1 MNRLSIAYGLALL
14 FAFVAITTNPGGLVA
29 QSQGPATSE
38 PAANSLNVPDDTTFL
53 AALTTP
59 IGMDQ
64 AKPNDTVE
72 VVTSQDIKKGHDV
85 VLKKG
90 ATLLGRVDWVDAA
103 TVVPTGPHRIVITF
117 DRLKAKKSEQ
127 EIPFHVVIQALAPKS
142 DVETDSVPFAT
153 GRGMQGATADNLP
166 SGHASATQGSV
177 NVLTPS
183 SHGVQD
189 LPGLDLSERIADNKH
204 ATVLSASRKDIQ
216 LKKGTQLV
224 MKVVSQ

>member
-1 MNRLSIAYGLALL
+1 MNRLSITYGLALL
-14 FAFVAITTNPGGLVA
+14 SAFVVALTSPDRLVA
-29 QSQGPATSE
+29 QSQNPATSE
-38 PAANSLNVPDDTTFL
+38 PSVNSLSVPDDTTFL

-72 VVTSQDIKKGHDV
+72 AVTSQDIKKGHDV

-103 TVVPTGPHRIVITF
+103 TAVPPRPHRIVITF
-117 DRLKAKKSEQ
+117 DRVEPKKREEEMQ
-127 EIPFHVVIQALAPKS
+127 FHLVIQALAPKS
-142 DVETDSVPFAT
+142 DVQTDSVPFAT

-177 NVLTPS
+177 NALTPS

-189 LPGLDLSERIADNKH
+189 LPGLELSERIADSKH

>member
-14 FAFVAITTNPGGLVA
+14 FAFLAIITNPSRLFA
-29 QSQGPATSE
+29 QSQSPATPG

-53 AALTTP
+53 AALATP
-59 IGMDQ
+59 IAIDQ
-64 AKPNDTVE
+64 AKPNDRVE
-72 VVTSQDIKKGHDV
+72 AVTSQDIKKGHDV

-90 ATLLGRVDWVDAA
+90 ATLLGSVDFIDAA
-103 TVVPTGPHRIVITF
+103 TTGPHRIVITF
-117 DRLKAKKSEQ
+117 DRVKAKKSE
-127 EIPFHVVIQALAPKS
+127 EEMPFHLVIQALAPKS

-153 GRGMQGATADNLP
+153 GRGMQGATADNMP

-177 NVLTPS
+177 NALTPS

-189 LPGLDLSERIADNKH
+189 LPGLDLSERIADDKH
-204 ATVLSASRKDIQ
+204 ATVLSASRKEIQ
-216 LKKGTQLV
+216 LKKGTQLL

>member
-1 MNRLSIAYGLALL
+1 MNRPSIAYGLALL
-14 FAFVAITTNPGGLVA
+14 FAFRAALTNPDRLIA
-29 QSQGPATSE
+29 QPQNPATSE
-38 PAANSLNVPDDTTFL
+38 PAANSFNVPDDATFL
-53 AALTTP
+53 AALATP
-59 IGMDQ
+59 IAIDQ
-64 AKPNDTVE
+64 VKPNDTVE
-72 VVTSQDIKKGHDV
+72 AVTSQDIKKGHDV

-90 ATLLGRVDWVDAA
+90 ATLLGRVDAA
-103 TVVPTGPHRIVITF
+103 TAVPTGPHRIVITF
-117 DRLKAKKSEQ
+117 DRVKPKKGEQ
-127 EIPFHVVIQALAPKS
+127 EMQFHLVIQALAPKS

-177 NVLTPS
+177 NALTPS

-189 LPGLDLSERIADNKH
+189 LPGLELSERIADNKH

>member
-1 MNRLSIAYGLALL
+1 MNRRSIAYGLALL
-14 FAFVAITTNPGGLVA
+14 FAFVAIVTNPGDLIA
-29 QSQGPATSE
+29 QSQGQATSE

-53 AALTTP
+53 AALATP
-59 IGMDQ
+59 IAIDQ

-72 VVTSQDIKKGHDV
+72 AITSQDIKKGHDV

-90 ATLLGRVDWVDAA
+90 ATLLGRVDA
-103 TVVPTGPHRIVITF
+103 TTAVATGPHRIVITF
-117 DRLKAKKSEQ
+117 DRVKAKKSE
-127 EIPFHVVIQALAPKS
+127 EEMPFHLVIQALAPKS
-142 DVETDSVPFAT
+142 DVQTDSVPFAT

-177 NVLTPS
+177 NALTPS

-189 LPGLDLSERIADNKH
+189 LSGLELSERIADSKH

-224 MKVVSQ
+224 MKVVSQQSP